1 MALKKQIAATALL
14 LTAAL
19 ALEQFT
25 QSDVRLQNMF
35 FDFANCSWL
44 INKNLNPLLHLL
56 FYTGIKAMI
65 IALSLLVLGI
75 FMTSFKTDRL
85 KPWRKAC
92 VLFLLAA
99 ALVPLSL
106 AGAKKYTNVYC
117 PAQLNLYCGDKPYV
131 KVFSKYPPDFDKTA
145 HNRGRC
151 FPAGHASGGFALM
164 VLFFC
169 FKKKKAKLLGL
180 AIGLIAG
187 WSMGLYQMFRGEHF
201 LSHTFTTM
209 FGAWLI
215 ILLLDAFTRKLARAY
230 PGFFAINEV
239 N

>member
-1 MALKKQIAATALL
+1 MTLKKQIAATALL
-14 LTAAL
+14 LAAAL

-25 QSDVRLQNMF
+25 QTDVRLQNIF
-35 FDFANCSWL
+35 FDFVNCSWL

-99 ALVPLSL
+99 TLVPLSL
-106 AGAKKYTNVYC
+106 AGTKKYTNVYC
-117 PAQLNLYCGDKPYV
+117 PAQLNLYCGDKPYI
-131 KVFSKYPPDFDKTA
+131 KVFGKYPPDFDKTA

-164 VLFFC
+164 ALFFC

-180 AIGLIAG
+180 AVGLGAG
-187 WSMGLYQMFRGEHF
+187 WSMGCYQMFRGEHF
-201 LSHTFTTM
+201 LSHTLTTM

-215 ILLLDAFTRKLARAY
+215 ILLLEAFMRKLARAY
-230 PGFFAINEV
+230 PVFLP
-239 N
+239 

>member
-1 MALKKQIAATALL
+1 MTLKKQIAATALL
-14 LTAAL
+14 LAAAL

-25 QSDVRLQNMF
+25 QTDVRLQNMF

-99 ALVPLSL
+99 ALAWVAWAACIDRLNTKKQLSR
-106 AGAKKYTNVYC
+106 A
-117 PAQLNLYCGDKPYV
+117 
-131 KVFSKYPPDFDKTA
+131 VFRTA
-145 HNRGRC
+145 
-151 FPAGHASGGFALM
+151 L
-164 VLFFC
+164 
-169 FKKKKAKLLGL
+169 
-180 AIGLIAG
+180 
-187 WSMGLYQMFRGEHF
+187 
-201 LSHTFTTM
+201 
-209 FGAWLI
+209 
-215 ILLLDAFTRKLARAY
+215 
-230 PGFFAINEV
+230 
-239 N
+239 

>member
-1 MALKKQIAATALL
+1 MTLKKQIAATALL
-14 LTAAL
+14 LAAAL

-25 QSDVRLQNMF
+25 QVDVQLQNAF

-44 INKNLNPLLHLL
+44 INKNLNPALHLL

-65 IALSLLVLGI
+65 IALSALVLGV
-75 FMTSFKTDRL
+75 FMTSFKKDRL

-131 KVFSKYPPDFDKTA
+131 KVFDKYPRDFDKTA
-145 HNRGRC
+145 HNPGRC

-169 FKKKKAKLLGL
+169 FKNKKAKLLGL
-180 AIGLIAG
+180 AAGLCAG
-187 WSMGLYQMFRGEHF
+187 WSMGLYQMLRGEHF
-201 LSHTFTTM
+201 LSHTLVTM

-215 ILLLDAFTRKLARAY
+215 ILLLDALTQKLARAR
-230 PGFFAINEV
+230 PHFFATNDTK
-239 N
+239 